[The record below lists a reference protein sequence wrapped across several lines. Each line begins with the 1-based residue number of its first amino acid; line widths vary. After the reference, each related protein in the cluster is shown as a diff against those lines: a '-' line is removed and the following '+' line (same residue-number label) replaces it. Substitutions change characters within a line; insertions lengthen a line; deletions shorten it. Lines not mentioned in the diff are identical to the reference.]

1 MNHVMKHTSGRSMAV
16 RMTAFMLLVALV
28 ISTLPVSA
36 FAASDMRTSD
46 MGVEVIKR
54 LEGFAKY
61 PYWDYSQY
69 SVGYGTRC
77 PADKLEYYQKN
88 GISEADA
95 EALLVDFLVEFES
108 SVNKFARKYNLSFT
122 QNEFDALVSFTYNC
136 GAGWTSSTGN
146 LITQAVING
155 YTGNDFIMALTQW
168 CKAGGAV
175 SKGLITRR
183 FIEANMYLHNVYSII
198 AAPQYGYV
206 VYSEKALYERFNRNI
221 TVHGYSEAE
230 TTDRLT
236 VLTKSNAKFL
246 GWYTESVGGRWVDV
260 LDKTTS
266 GLKLYPHWQ
275 YSTDNEIAAKYD
287 RKTIQSVN
295 LYKEHNT
302 SSAVVGTLEKN
313 STVSIVADYM
323 DNNNVKWGKTADGS
337 WIDLSKTITEVNY
350 TTVTPYYGVL
360 VTVTD
365 DSLNVRSDAGT
376 SNPKV
381 ATVYR
386 GDKLFITDTK
396 FANTST
402 WGRYTDGWCSLR
414 YTDYKENNEKPIA
427 TGYIC
432 DDDYANIRAGAGT
445 SYEVV
450 ARLLTNAPVNIYE
463 YNSAKTWA
471 RIDIGWVSASLV
483 NSKPVSEP
491 TEPAP
496 SEPTPPPVEET
507 TPPEETK
514 PEEPVPP
521 TEPPVEDTTPPIVA
535 PEPPQEEPP
544 KEEPKPNTPIM
555 TGVITASSLRIRS
568 GAGTKFATVGYLNK
582 DAKVD
587 IFEVKKISSSE
598 SWGKITSGW
607 ISMKYVKVQS
617 DDSNKNDNSNKD
629 DSSNN
634 GTGTTQAKARKGVVT
649 TGVNVRSGPG
659 TKNAKVCSYGKNQK
673 VSITDFKFVGSTLWG
688 KTNEGWVSLDYVKL
702 DAPNNGAL
710 AVIKADSLNI
720 RKNHGTQYSVVG
732 SYKYGDV
739 VNIFSVVT
747 VNGTAWGQTNKGWI
761 SLKYVV

>member
-1 MNHVMKHTSGRSMAV
+1 MNYETKPASGRSMAIRV
-16 RMTAFMLLVALV
+16 TAFIMFV
-28 ISTLPVSA
+28 ILAVGIVPVPA
-36 FAASDMRTSD
+36 FAASDMRISD
-46 MGVEVIKR
+46 MGVNVIKQ

-77 PADKLEYYQKN
+77 PADKLEQYKRD
-88 GISEADA
+88 GISEAEA
-95 EALLVDFLVEFES
+95 EALLVEFLASFEKD
-108 SVNKFARKYNLSFT
+108 VNKFANKYNLSFT

-136 GAGWTSSTGN
+136 GAGWMKSGN

-155 YTGNDFIMALTQW
+155 YTGNDFILALTQW
-168 CKAGGAV
+168 SKAGGEL
-175 SKGLITRR
+175 SKGLVKRR
-183 FIEANMYLHNVYSII
+183 FIEANMYLYNVYSIV
-198 AAPQYGYV
+198 AAPQYEYV
-206 VYSEKALYERFNRNI
+206 VYSESARYEKFNRNI
-221 TVHGYSEAE
+221 TIHGYSSAEA
-230 TTDRLT
+230 TNRLP
-236 VLTKSNAKFL
+236 VVSRSNAKFL
-246 GWYTESVGGRWVDV
+246 GWYTASTGGAWVEY
-260 LDKTTS
+260 LDKNTS
-266 GLKLYPHWQ
+266 GLTLYPHWQ
-275 YSTDNEIAAKYD
+275 KDDDGVSANYNRETVNA
-287 RKTIQSVN
+287 TN

-302 SSAVVGTLEKN
+302 SSAIVDTLDKN
-313 STVSIVADYM
+313 STVTIVADYL
-323 DNNNVKWGKTADGS
+323 DGNNVKWGKTSEGY
-337 WIDLSKTITEVNY
+337 WLDLANTTTDVGY
-350 TTVTPYYGVL
+350 TTVAPYYGVL

-376 SNPKV
+376 NNPKV
-381 ATVYR
+381 TTVYK

-450 ARLLTNAPVNIYE
+450 ARLLTNTPVNIYE

-496 SEPTPPPVEET
+496 SEPTTPPVEET
-507 TPPEETK
+507 TPPEETQ
-514 PEEPVPP
+514 PEETVPP
-521 TEPPVEDTTPPIVA
+521 TEPSIEDTTPPIEA
-535 PEPPQEEPP
+535 PDPPQEEPP
-544 KEEPKPNTPIM
+544 KEEPKPNKPIM

-568 GAGTKFATVGYLNK
+568 GAGTSFATVGYLNK
-582 DAKVD
+582 NAKVE

-598 SWGKITSGW
+598 SWGKISNGW

-617 DDSNKNDNSNKD
+617 DDSNKDDNSN
-629 DSSNN
+629 
-634 GTGTTQAKARKGVVT
+634 TGATTQAKARNGVVT

-673 VSITDFKFVGSTLWG
+673 VSITDFEFVGSTLWG
-688 KTNEGWVSLDYVKL
+688 KANDGWVSLDYVKL

-710 AVIKADSLNI
+710 AVIKATSLNI

-747 VNGTAWGQTNKGWI
+747 VNGTTWGQTNKGWI